1 MPLATEE
8 QRDNFIEGMDEIL
21 SRNQV
26 PVIEALMLF
35 LRAGLAVGVLIL
47 SSRIIAT
54 PPPWR
59 EGFALILPAPAW
71 GTFLLSTAA
80 LSAWGRLKNN
90 LCIRRNGSVGGFIV
104 MTALIG
110 PLSLK
115 APGLCWLI
123 VLLLFPQAA
132 AAVHL
137 HRECRKVGGCEDK
150 ASGGG
155 S

>member
-1 MPLATEE
+1 MQLATEE
-8 QRDNFIEGMDEIL
+8 QKENFKEGLDEIL
-21 SRNQV
+21 SRNHV
-26 PVIEALMLF
+26 SILEALMLF
-35 LRAGLAVGVLIL
+35 LRAGLAIGVLIL

-59 EGFALILPAPAW
+59 DGFALILPAPAW

-80 LSAWGRLKNN
+80 LSVWGRRRNN

-115 APGLCWLI
+115 APGLCWVM
-123 VLLLFPQAA
+123 VLLLLIQAVP
-132 AAVHL
+132 AVHL
-137 HRECRKVGGCEDK
+137 NRQCRGVDPN
-150 ASGGG
+150 SPGGG